1 VPQKESAAWTDESVA
16 EAHVALSHPEH
27 RGHIGDHLKEVTQ
40 ALKAMQEKSIY
51 LENEKLSIQEAE
63 NIAEEIDEAT
73 HLLQYKIDHCR
84 R

>member
-1 VPQKESAAWTDESVA
+1 M
-16 EAHVALSHPEH
+16 EAHRALLSHPGH
-27 RGHIGDHLKEVTQ
+27 RSHIGDHFKEVVLT
-40 ALKAMQEKSIY
+40 LRSMQQKSIY